1 MVAYFL
7 LLNYSMSKCPE
18 VKYGKTGS
26 WVFLDMTIQEAG
38 SRASFCSLGNQVQE
52 GREQRK
58 PECPGPTWPSAQW
71 AGWSLVPKAPS
82 SKLGPDPHLFRLSS
96 PQEQGWRC
104 VGDM

>member
-1 MVAYFL
+1 MAL
-7 LLNYSMSKCPE
+7 PLPPLPG
-18 VKYGKTGS
+18 GKIPPANIIVEKHKHRNS
-26 WVFLDMTIQEAG
+26 VSANNM
-38 SRASFCSLGNQVQE
+38 
-52 GREQRK
+52 

>member
-58 PECPGPTWPSAQW
+58 PECPGPTAPRVACPPTHLH
-71 AGWSLVPKAPS
+71 ALSLTHIQGKEQSQGEKA
-82 SKLGPDPHLFRLSS
+82 
-96 PQEQGWRC
+96 
-104 VGDM
+104 VGS